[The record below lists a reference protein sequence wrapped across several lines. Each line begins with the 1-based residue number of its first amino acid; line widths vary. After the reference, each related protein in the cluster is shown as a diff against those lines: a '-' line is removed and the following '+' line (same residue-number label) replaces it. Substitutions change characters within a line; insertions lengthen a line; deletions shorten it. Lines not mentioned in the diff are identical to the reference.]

1 MKLQK
6 TALVLADISGY
17 TRFVLFH
24 KLSILHAEQIIT
36 ELIEAIAEQARFPL
50 SLNKL
55 EGDAAFFVAA
65 IGEDDEGALDDIV
78 AQVGSF
84 FDAFREK
91 RAEQFRGTIGG
102 CRCSACQTVENLALK
117 AFVHV
122 GEVVQKRVGDFEEV
136 AGESVI
142 LIHRLLK
149 NSIEAD
155 EYLVLTDD
163 VVKEIASEPF
173 PKKQRIVESVDDL
186 GEVGIVVYQ
195 PQVEPLARPQSSPL
209 VTLEGLKT
217 ALSRS
222 GRAAAEMRTR
232 GNRVFQNV
240 PY

>member
-36 ELIEAIAEQARFPL
+36 ELIEAVAEQARYPL
-50 SLNKL
+50 RLNKL
-55 EGDAAFFVAA
+55 QGDAAFFIAA
-65 IGEDDEGALDDIV
+65 IDEDDEGALDDIV

-122 GEVVQKRVGDFEEV
+122 GEVVQKKVGDFEEV

-149 NSIEAD
+149 NSIEAR

-186 GEVGIVVYQ
+186 GEVGIMVYQ
-195 PQVEPLARPQSSPL
+195 PQSSRLTRPAKQPLL
-209 VTLEGLKT
+209 TIEGIKT
-217 ALSRS
+217 AIVYSSR
-222 GRAAAEMRTR
+222 AFAQLLTR
-232 GNRVFQNV
+232 NARVFQNM
-240 PY
+240 PQ